1 MKVYM
6 VIEKNDGGSGGWGQ
20 YVSLCGIYTNEHEAY
35 RRKQELDATIDEEG
49 YFIEKD
55 EKFIKNA
62 RYMYDVIPVEV
73 NKDIDELLGG
83 YAEWW

>member
-6 VIEKNDGGSGGWGQ
+6 VIEIDDGGSGGWGE
-20 YVSLCGIYTNEHEAY
+20 YVRLCGIYTNEHEAY

-49 YFIEKD
+49 YLIEKD
-55 EKFIKNA
+55 EEFLNDT
-62 RYMYDVIPVEV
+62 RYMYVVIPVEV

-83 YAEWW
+83 YAE

>member
-6 VIEKNDGGSGGWGQ
+6 VIEIDDGGSGGWGE
-20 YVSLCGIYTNEHEAY
+20 YVSLCGIYTDKHEAHI
-35 RRKQELDATIDEEG
+35 RKQTLDATIDEEG
-49 YFIEKD
+49 YLIEKD
-55 EKFIKNA
+55 EEFLNDT

-83 YAEWW
+83 YAE

>member
-6 VIEKNDGGSGGWGQ
+6 VIEIDDGGSDGWGE
-20 YVSLCGIYTNEHEAY
+20 YVSLYGIYTDEHEAY
-35 RRKQELDATIDEEG
+35 RRKRELNATIDEEG
-49 YFIEKD
+49 YLIEKD
-55 EKFIKNA
+55 EEFLNDT

-83 YAEWW
+83 YAE

>member
-1 MKVYM
+1 MKIYM
-6 VIEKNDGGSGGWGQ
+6 VIEKDDGGSGGWGQ
-20 YVSLCGIYTNEHEAY
+20 YVSLCGIYTDEREAY

-49 YFIEKD
+49 YLIEKD
-55 EKFIKNA
+55 EEFLNDT

-83 YAEWW
+83 YAE

>member
-1 MKVYM
+1 M
-6 VIEKNDGGSGGWGQ
+6 VIEKNDAGSGGWGQ
-20 YVSLCGIYTNEHEAY
+20 YVSLCGIYTDKHEAY
-35 RRKQELDATIDEEG
+35 RRKQTLDATIDEEG

-62 RYMYDVIPVEV
+62 RYTYDVIPVEV

-83 YAEWW
+83 YAE

>member
-20 YVSLCGIYTNEHEAY
+20 YVSLCGIYTNEDEAY
-35 RRKQELDATIDEEG
+35 RRKQKLDATIDEEG
-49 YFIEKD
+49 YLIEKD
-55 EKFIKNA
+55 EEFIGGT
-62 RYMYDVIPVEV
+62 RYMYNVIPVEA

-83 YAEWW
+83 YAE

>member
-35 RRKQELDATIDEEG
+35 ERKQELDKTIDEEG
-49 YFIEKD
+49 YLIEKD
-55 EKFIKNA
+55 KEFIKNA
-62 RYMYDVIPVEV
+62 RYMYDVITVEV

-83 YAEWW
+83 YAE

>member
-6 VIEKNDGGSGGWGQ
+6 VIEIDDGGSGGWGE
-20 YVSLCGIYTNEHEAY
+20 YVRLCGIYTNEHEAY

-49 YFIEKD
+49 YLIEKD
-55 EKFIKNA
+55 EEFLNDT
-62 RYMYDVIPVEV
+62 RYTYDVIPVEV

-83 YAEWW
+83 YAE

>member
-6 VIEKNDGGSGGWGQ
+6 VIEIDDGGSGGWGE
-20 YVSLCGIYTNEHEAY
+20 YISLCGIYTDEYEAY

-49 YFIEKD
+49 YLIEKD
-55 EKFIKNA
+55 EELMNDTK
-62 RYMYDVIPVEV
+62 YMYDVIPVEA

-83 YAEWW
+83 YAE

>member
-20 YVSLCGIYTNEHEAY
+20 YVSLCGIYTDKHKAY

-49 YFIEKD
+49 YLIEKD
-55 EKFIKNA
+55 EDFINDT
-62 RYMYDVIPVEV
+62 RYMYDVIPVEA
-73 NKDIDELLGG
+73 NEDIDELLGG
-83 YAEWW
+83 YAE

>member
-62 RYMYDVIPVEV
+62 RYTYDVIPVEV

-83 YAEWW
+83 YAE